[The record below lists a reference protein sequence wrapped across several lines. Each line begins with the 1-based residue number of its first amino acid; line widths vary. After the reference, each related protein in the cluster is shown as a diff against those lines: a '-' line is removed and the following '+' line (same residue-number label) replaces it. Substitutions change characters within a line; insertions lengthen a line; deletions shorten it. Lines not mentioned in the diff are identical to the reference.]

1 MDERIEGPTKDELE
15 GRTHGGWF
23 VRGFL
28 QAMSMPALVVAA
40 SLVGV
45 GGLARD
51 AGFSIEVAIA
61 STLLI
66 WAGPAQVL
74 YFAAVI
80 AKMPWALIA
89 LSISI
94 SSVRFIP
101 MCVSLLPMLRTPR
114 TRTWTLLLAAHC
126 IAVTVW
132 AESMRRIP
140 TVPRAARMSYF
151 FGLSLACITST
162 TVSTAVGYVLI
173 GELPL
178 PFAAG
183 LFFMTPIYFTA
194 TLSRNAR
201 KPIDILSLLFGL
213 ILTPLCVYAPAGTD
227 LMIAGVAG
235 GTLAW
240 AVQRGLDL
248 RKASA

>member
-1 MDERIEGPTKDELE
+1 MDRRNDDQHDEGLKGL
-15 GRTHGGWF
+15 THRAWF
-23 VRGFL
+23 FDGFR
-28 QAMSMPALVVAA
+28 QAMGLPALVVAA
-40 SLVGV
+40 SLIGV

-51 AGFSIEVAIA
+51 AGFSIEIAIA

-74 YFAAVI
+74 YFGAVI

-94 SSVRFIP
+94 SSVRFVP

-140 TVPRAARMSYF
+140 AVPRAARMSFF
-151 FGLSLACITST
+151 FGLSAACILST
-162 TVSTAVGYVLI
+162 TISTAVGYVLI

-183 LFFMTPIYFTA
+183 LFFLTPIYFVA

-201 KPIDILSLLFGL
+201 RPIDILSLVFGL
-213 ILTPLCVYAPAGTD
+213 GLAPLSAYAPTGLD
-227 LMIAGVAG
+227 LMLLGLGA

-240 AVQRGLDL
+240 AVQRGLDM

>member
-1 MDERIEGPTKDELE
+1 MDSRIDSTPQNQVE
-15 GRTHGGWF
+15 GRSQGRWF
-23 VRGFL
+23 LLGFL
-28 QAMSMPALVVAA
+28 QAMSLPALVVAA

-51 AGFSIEVAIA
+51 AGFSIEIAIA

-80 AKMPWALIA
+80 AKMPWALVA

-101 MCVSLLPMLRTPR
+101 MVVSLLPMLRMPR

-140 TVPRAARMSYF
+140 TVPRPAR
-151 FGLSLACITST
+151 
-162 TVSTAVGYVLI
+162 V
-173 GELPL
+173 
-178 PFAAG
+178 
-183 LFFMTPIYFTA
+183 
-194 TLSRNAR
+194 
-201 KPIDILSLLFGL
+201 
-213 ILTPLCVYAPAGTD
+213 
-227 LMIAGVAG
+227 
-235 GTLAW
+235 
-240 AVQRGLDL
+240 
-248 RKASA
+248 